1 MTFKLYTGLLDSHY
15 ILTMICSRSLKEKK
29 DKKKNA
35 NTEDDQEKKLAN
47 QSKKGKTSA
56 EKKGAHNSSIDD
68 TKNKDKEVKTVK
80 IGMNL

>member
-1 MTFKLYTGLLDSHY
+1 
-15 ILTMICSRSLKEKK
+15 MICSRSLKEKK

-56 EKKGAHNSSIDD
+56 EKKGAHDSSIDD
-68 TKNKDKEVKTVK
+68 TKNKDKEVKTVQFRVYK
-80 IGMNL
+80 VFKK